1 MAEVFVNDIVLHTG
15 TDFTVTFV
23 LEDSASN
30 SLKDLSNHNACAQLR
45 RYETSNKTKDFSV
58 NFAADRTSG
67 RVTVSMG
74 STDTSEL
81 KAGKYFYD
89 VVLQDPEGLKERVV
103 EGTVLVK
110 KSITR

>member
-15 TDFTVTFV
+15 TDFSVTFV
-23 LEDSASN
+23 LEDSATN
-30 SLKDLSNHNACAQLR
+30 SLKNLSSYDGCAQIR
-45 RYETSNKTKDFSV
+45 KYETSNKTKDFSV
-58 NFAADRTSG
+58 DFAADRTTG
-67 RVTVSMG
+67 RIIVSMG

>member
-15 TDFTVTFV
+15 TDFSVTFV
-23 LEDSASN
+23 LEDSATN
-30 SLKDLSNHNACAQLR
+30 SLKDLSSYDGCAQIR
-45 RYETSNKTKDFSV
+45 KYETSNKTKDFSV
-58 NFAADRTSG
+58 NFAADRTTG
-67 RVTVSMG
+67 RVIVSMG
-74 STDTSEL
+74 ATDTSEL

>member
-15 TDFTVTFV
+15 TDFSVTFV
-23 LEDSASN
+23 LEDSATN
-30 SLKDLSNHNACAQLR
+30 SLKDLSSYDGCAQIR
-45 RYETSNKTKDFSV
+45 KYETSNKTKDFSV
-58 NFAADRTSG
+58 DFAADRTTG
-67 RVTVSMG
+67 RVIVSMG

>member
-15 TDFTVTFV
+15 TDFSVTFV
-23 LEDSASN
+23 LEDSVSN
-30 SLKDLSNHNACAQLR
+30 SLKDLSSHSACAQLR
-45 RYETSNKTKDFSV
+45 KYETSNKKKDFSI
-58 NFAADRTSG
+58 NFAADRTTG

-103 EGTVLVK
+103 EGTVTVK

>member
-23 LEDSASN
+23 LEDSVSN